1 MAEEEINYAS
11 VVFKTKTQP
20 RPEAQKEEDTV
31 YDEVKVPNKTPK
43 QAAHLNAQKEEDTVY
58 AEVKVPN
65 KTPKQAA
72 HLNAQKEEDTVYDE
86 VKVPHKTPKQAA
98 DLNAQKE
105 EDTVYDEVKVPNKT
119 PKQAADMNG
128 FLSDMKAT
136 NRRHRYQLLAC
147 CLGTFFVILLLDIIA
162 VGVFLS
168 MYTGESHVS
177 ELNQLKDNRTTLL
190 LISRNL
196 TDDNNKLRSENE
208 NLRRDYNNLTVIN
221 GNLTQAYTVSESR
234 ITTLT
239 AENQK
244 LTAEKQTLTAKN
256 NELNTQIQELKTQ
269 KNNLAEQIRKL
280 SENSVDQ
287 EHQKID
293 AYCPKE
299 NNNNRQCKAC
309 ESGWLQHQSSCYEIN
324 NANPPDQ
331 KTWEEARDN
340 CRGKFSDLAV
350 IVNED
355 EKKFINDNSWRS
367 KGVKGYW
374 IGLRVEDGRW
384 KWIDGSNLTES
395 SWTQPPTNGHCAIS
409 VQKEGWKSVSCGEKN
424 GWICKKKALSV

>member
-98 DLNAQKE
+98 DLNVSA
-105 EDTVYDEVKVPNKT
+105 
-119 PKQAADMNG
+119 G
-128 FLSDMKAT
+128 FLSDKKAT
-136 NRRHRYQLLAC
+136 NRRHHYQLLAC
-147 CLGTFFVILLLDIIA
+147 CLGTFCVILLLGIIA
-162 VGVFLS
+162 LGVFLL
-168 MYTGESHVS
+168 MNNN
-177 ELNQLKDNRTTLL
+177 ELKQLKNNQTTLL
-190 LISRNL
+190 LIKHNL
-196 TDDNNKLRSENE
+196 TEDNNKLRSENE
-208 NLRRDYNNLTVIN
+208 NLRRNNNNLTVTIGNLGRNNSNLIVIN
-221 GNLTQAYTVSESR
+221 GNLTEAYAVVASK
-234 ITTLT
+234 ITNLT

-244 LTAEKQTLTAKN
+244 LTAEN
-256 NELNTQIQELKTQ
+256 NKLNTQNQELKAQ
-269 KNNLAEQIRKL
+269 NNNLTEQIRNW
-280 SENSVDQ
+280 SENGVARVQ
-287 EHQKID
+287 QIID
-293 AYCPKE
+293 AYCPID

-309 ESGWLQHQSSCYEIN
+309 EDGWLHDQSSCYAIN
-324 NANPPDQ
+324 NAKSPDQ
-331 KTWEEARDN
+331 KTWEEAQDN
-340 CRGKFSDLAV
+340 CRGKISYLAA
-350 IVNED
+350 IVNKD

-409 VQKEGWKSVSCGEKN
+409 VQNEGWKSVSCGDKN
-424 GWICKKKALSV
+424 AWICKKKALSV

>member
-58 AEVKVPN
+58 AEVKVPHR
-65 KTPKQAA
+65 TPKQAA

-98 DLNAQKE
+98 D
-105 EDTVYDEVKVPNKT
+105 
-119 PKQAADMNG
+119 MNVSAG
-128 FLSDMKAT
+128 FLSDKKAT
-136 NRRHRYQLLAC
+136 NRRHHYQLLAC
-147 CLGTFFVILLLDIIA
+147 CLGTFCVILLLGIIA
-162 VGVFLS
+162 LSIFLL
-168 MYTGESHVS
+168 MNND
-177 ELNQLKDNRTTLL
+177 ELKQLKNNQTTLL
-190 LISRNL
+190 LIKHNL
-196 TDDNNKLRSENE
+196 TEDNNKLRSENE
-208 NLRRDYNNLTVIN
+208 NLRRNNNNLTVTIGNLGRNNSNLIVIN
-221 GNLTQAYTVSESR
+221 GNLTEAYAVIASK
-234 ITTLT
+234 ITNLT

-244 LTAEKQTLTAKN
+244 LTAEN
-256 NELNTQIQELKTQ
+256 NKLNTQNQELEAQ
-269 KNNLAEQIRKL
+269 NNKLTEQIGRER
-280 SENSVDQ
+280 ENSV
-287 EHQKID
+287 QKIID
-293 AYCPKE
+293 AYCPID

-309 ESGWLQHQSSCYEIN
+309 ERGWLHYQPSCYAIN
-324 NANPPDQ
+324 NAEPPGQ
-331 KTWEEARDN
+331 KTWEEAQHD
-340 CRGKFSDLAV
+340 CREKISFLAV

-409 VQKEGWKSVSCGEKN
+409 VHNEGWKSVNCGEKN